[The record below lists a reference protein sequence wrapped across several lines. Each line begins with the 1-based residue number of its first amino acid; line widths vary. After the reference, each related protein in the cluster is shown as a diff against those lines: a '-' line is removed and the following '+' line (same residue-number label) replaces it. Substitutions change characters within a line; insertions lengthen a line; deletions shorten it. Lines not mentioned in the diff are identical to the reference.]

1 MACERPTN
9 RNPRRP
15 GGSQDPP
22 EVNLLSRDE
31 GDRVPAAY
39 GTNYDRLREIK
50 REWDPENRFSTN
62 HNIDPS
68 ES

>member
-1 MACERPTN
+1 M
-9 RNPRRP
+9 
-15 GGSQDPP
+15 
-22 EVNLLSRDE
+22 NLLSRDE